1 MFGFMFGFVVAVL
14 FCCVWLVMFGFVVV
28 WLVAFG
34 LAIWCFGS
42 L

>member
-1 MFGFMFGFVVAVL
+1 MFGFVFGFVVAAL
-14 FCCVWLVMFGFVVV
+14 FWCVWLVMFGFVVV

-34 LAIWCFGS
+34 LAVWCFGS

>member
-14 FCCVWLVMFGFVVV
+14 FWCVWLVMFGFVVV